1 MGGITAVSVNQ
12 SLLNPLKLEVDPNIQ
27 AVCTQEK
34 EQIKSVNN
42 KFASFI
48 DKVQHLEQQNKI
60 LDTKWSLL
68 EQQNTAQS
76 NIDKMSES
84 YINNLQRQLDTLG
97 QEKLKL
103 EVEVGNMQSLVEDF
117 KNK

>member
-1 MGGITAVSVNQ
+1 MR
-12 SLLNPLKLEVDPNIQ
+12 
-27 AVCTQEK
+27 TQEK

-42 KFASFI
+42 KLASFI